1 MKKKP
6 PSKDHQI
13 NHSARAELHSSLYGF
28 VGGGGGL
35 TAASLQ
41 TVELWWVVTPVKGA
55 QLEDCLGKAGT

>member
-1 MKKKP
+1 MKKNP

-55 QLEDCLGKAGT
+55 QL